1 MKISYNWLKSYIDVD
16 LPPGEVADLLTGCGL
31 EVESVES
38 YQSVKG
44 GLEGVL
50 IGEVLTCRKH
60 PDSDHLTLTTVNVGN
75 DQPLN
80 IVCGAP
86 NVMPGQKVLVATV
99 GSTLFFNDKELTI
112 REAKIRG
119 ELSQGMICAE
129 DELGL
134 GTSHAGIMVL
144 DPEAIPGT
152 AAKDFFHIEDDV
164 VFEIGLTPNR
174 TDATSHIGV
183 ARDLAAVLNN
193 LPVSEQSAKYELK
206 TPDVSGFKTDNN
218 KRVTQIVIE
227 DKKACPRYSGLTI
240 TNVTVKESPDWLK
253 NKLSAIKLRP
263 INNIVDITNFILHEI
278 GHPLHAF
285 DADKITGDTVVVK
298 KLPNGTHF
306 VTLDGIDREL
316 SDQDLMICNKKE
328 PMCIAGVFGGLHSG
342 VTEQTKNLFLES
354 AYFDP
359 KTIRKTSKLHGLQTD
374 ASFRFERG
382 ADYDITVYA
391 LKRAALLI
399 KEIAGGEI
407 SSEIIDVYP
416 SPFTNPIV
424 QLQWSGLDR
433 LAGVVIER
441 RMIMNILLSLG
452 IKILSETSQGL
463 NLEIPPYKA
472 DVLRE
477 VDVTEEILRIYGYN
491 NIGFSSAI
499 KSSISYIDKPD
510 SEHIQ
515 NIVSD
520 FLSFNGFFEIMNNS
534 LTKSSHYEQNQKFRK
549 ENLVT
554 ILNPLSNDLNVMR
567 QTLLFGGLESIAYN
581 QNRKNADLRF
591 YEFGNVYLSDKNI
604 SGDDPLAKFTEEKH
618 LSLFLMGQLTKK
630 SWNTQEHYA
639 DFFDLK
645 GYVNTILTKTGIDF
659 RMISIDTVSDDII
672 ENGLAYFANNQQLVC
687 CGGLKQSVLDEFD
700 CKQQVYYADFRWDLL
715 LSILPQKNLQFREM
729 PKFPEVRRD
738 LALLLDKTVSYSEIE
753 KLAFETEKKILR
765 KVSLFDV
772 YEGENVSN
780 DKKSYA
786 LSFILQDENKTL
798 KDEEIDTIMNKLM
811 RTFKEKLNAEI
822 R

>member
-1 MKISYNWLKSYIDVD
+1 MKISYNWLKRYIDVD

-38 YQSVKG
+38 YQSMKG
-44 GLEGVL
+44 SLEGVL

-60 PDSDHLTLTTVNVGN
+60 PDSDHLTLTTVNIGY
-75 DQPLN
+75 DQPLR

-86 NVMPGQKVLVATV
+86 NVMPGQKVPVATV
-99 GSTLFFNDKELTI
+99 GTTLFFNDKELTI
-112 REAKIRG
+112 KEAKIRG

-152 AAKDFFHIEDDV
+152 PAKDFFQIEDDV

-193 LPVSEQSAKYELK
+193 QPGKNRTEKVELIL
-206 TPDVSGFKTDNN
+206 PDVSGFKPDNAAR
-218 KRVTQIVIE
+218 KTEIIIE
-227 DKKACPRYSGLTI
+227 DTKACPRYSGLTI
-240 TNVTVKESPDWLK
+240 TNVTVRESPGWLR
-253 NKLSAIKLRP
+253 NRLSAIKARP
-263 INNIVDITNFILHEI
+263 INNIVDITNFILHET

-285 DADKITGDTVVVK
+285 DADKIAGNKVMVK
-298 KLPNGTHF
+298 KLPEGTHF
-306 VTLDGIDREL
+306 VTLDEIERIL
-316 SDQDLMICNKKE
+316 SGQDLMICSEKE
-328 PMCIAGVFGGLHSG
+328 PMCIAGVFGGIDSG
-342 VTEQTKNLFLES
+342 VTGQTRNLFLES

-359 KTIRKTSKLHGLQTD
+359 KTIRKTSKFHGLQTD

-407 SSEIIDVYP
+407 SSDIIDVYP
-416 SPFTNPIV
+416 SPFTHPTVFLTWQN
-424 QLQWSGLDR
+424 LDR
-433 LAGVVIER
+433 LAGMVIER
-441 RMIMNILLSLG
+441 KTVSDILISLG
-452 IKILSETSQGL
+452 IKILSETSEGL
-463 NLEIPPYKA
+463 NLEIPAYKA

-477 VDVTEEILRIYGYN
+477 VDVIEEILRIYGYN
-491 NIGFSSAI
+491 NIGFTLAI
-499 KSSISYIDKPD
+499 KSSISFIDKPD
-510 SEHIQ
+510 REHIQ

-534 LTKSSHYEQNQKFRK
+534 LTKSTYYEGNQEFRK
-549 ENLVT
+549 KNLVT
-554 ILNPLSNDLNVMR
+554 IFNPVSNDLDVMR
-567 QTLLFGGLESIAYN
+567 QTLLFGGLESIVYN
-581 QNRKNADLRF
+581 QNRKNSDIRF
-591 YEFGNVYLSDKNI
+591 YEFGNVYLSDQNSSGKN
-604 SGDDPLAKFTEEKH
+604 PLAKFSEEKH
-618 LSLFLMGQLTKK
+618 LSLFLGGNIKK
-630 SWNTQEHYA
+630 ESWNSSECNA
-639 DFFDLK
+639 DFYDMK
-645 GYVNTILTKTGIDF
+645 GYVNSILAKTGVDV
-659 RMISIDTVSDDII
+659 RLLSDENVSDDII
-672 ENGLAYFANNQQLVC
+672 ENGLAYFANKQQLVC
-687 CGGLKQSVLDEFD
+687 FGKLKRGILDKFD
-700 CKQQVYYADFRWDLL
+700 CKEQIFYADFHWDLL
-715 LSILPQKNLQFREM
+715 LSILPQKDLQYREM

-738 LALLLDKTVSYSEIE
+738 LALLLDKSVTFASIE
-753 KLAFETEKKILR
+753 KIAFETEKRLLK

-772 YEGENVSN
+772 YEGEKVSH

-786 LSFILQDENKTL
+786 LTFILQDENKTL
-798 KDEEIDTIMNKLM
+798 KDEEIDGIMNSLM
-811 RTFKEKLNAEI
+811 RMFEEKLNAQI